1 MKGFRD
7 MPHSMWAFLRV
18 GGIFLGCIIQKR
30 IVGHVS
36 SPMLPRRLL
45 QARLF
50 SNVWHV
56 IANGSMKRLA
66 RLLLAGRLGRALWL
80 QKSCIEFL
88 ASIFLPGTACRA
100 TVSSG
105 LAIVRATL
113 SSWTSL
119 VIVCWSLHKRKAEL
133 SPWLY

>member
-30 IVGHVS
+30 IVDHVL
-36 SPMLPRRLL
+36 SPKLPRLL
-45 QARLF
+45 QASLF

-56 IANGSMKRLA
+56 IANGSMKRLP
-66 RLLLAGRLGRALWL
+66 RLLHGERLARAWWL

-105 LAIVRATL
+105 LAILRAT
-113 SSWTSL
+113 SS
-119 VIVCWSLHKRKAEL
+119 
-133 SPWLY
+133 